1 MEVLNIKL
9 HFSDNI
15 KTLWINFHFIKD
27 YTQRITARKV
37 INFPQHYVRKYLW
50 LILHGFSRELRN
62 IISYENLI
70 KNLIKQN
77 NFKIWNGA
85 KRPHCIFDFMNK
97 IEVRSHTTF
106 YQFSHVN
113 NIRVQTFEILVFLLV
128 LLHTYLFLFLFRCV
142 KFIR

>member
-15 KTLWINFHFIKD
+15 KTSWINFHFIKD

-62 IISYENLI
+62 IISHENLI

-77 NFKIWNGA
+77 NFK
-85 KRPHCIFDFMNK
+85 F
-97 IEVRSHTTF
+97 ETVRSARIV
-106 YQFSHVN
+106 FS
-113 NIRVQTFEILVFLLV
+113 ISWI
-128 LLHTYLFLFLFRCV
+128 
-142 KFIR
+142 KSK

>member
-62 IISYENLI
+62 TRKFDQKFNKAKQFQNL
-70 KNLIKQN
+70 
-77 NFKIWNGA
+77 
-85 KRPHCIFDFMNK
+85 KRCEAPAL
-97 IEVRSHTTF
+97 
-106 YQFSHVN
+106 Y
-113 NIRVQTFEILVFLLV
+113 
-128 LLHTYLFLFLFRCV
+128 FR
-142 KFIR
+142 FHE